1 MNKTHLRLASVVRGL
16 YSRVADKLGV
26 DPSYVSRVARG
37 ERKSQKIEAALD
49 REISK
54 VLTIAAQRAK
64 VTKKSQNS

>member
-1 MNKTHLRLASVVRGL
+1 M
-16 YSRVADKLGV
+16 ADKLGV